1 MEADVA
7 WAGRGTGDWH
17 QPPGDGAELTLC
29 HVVGRHRLPLPISAL
44 GKAVA
49 GHLCRILTAT
59 RGRSRDDPGA
69 ALQGGCRERERRE
82 RSCPDQLKT
91 AAQGDTQQP
100 GGGGHP
106 SPGIP
111 RRGGEKP
118 ASLPANYEVLKSRK
132 EKWRSQPAKKT
143 KTKTKTVL
151 ALLLKGLLLL
161 PPANAF
167 FTFGED
173 SIDIYDHECVFVNY
187 PRLSATASI
196 RENRHFG
203 GHKS

>member
-1 MEADVA
+1 M
-7 WAGRGTGDWH
+7 
-17 QPPGDGAELTLC
+17 ELTLC

-69 ALQGGCRERERRE
+69 ALQGGCRERER
-82 RSCPDQLKT
+82 SCPDQLKT

-132 EKWRSQPAKKT
+132 ERWRSQPAKK
-143 KTKTKTVL
+143 KQKNENC
-151 ALLLKGLLLL
+151 
-161 PPANAF
+161 P
-167 FTFGED
+167 
-173 SIDIYDHECVFVNY
+173 SIAAEGIAIV
-187 PRLSATASI
+187 ASSKCFL
-196 RENRHFG
+196 HF
-203 GHKS
+203 